1 MGLLFSEGEGCSF
14 YIKSKY
20 YGGALKKL
28 IFKGVEDTRQ
38 FAELRGGG
46 VFLKGGLIPQC
57 TLSKILKAR
66 KVMGGMP
73 LGILGIILGI
83 SDCSSVYNKLLRN
96 QQIIKQTN

>member
-46 VFLKGGLIPQC
+46 VFEGGFDTPMHTI
-57 TLSKILKAR
+57 
-66 KVMGGMP
+66 
-73 LGILGIILGI
+73 
-83 SDCSSVYNKLLRN
+83 
-96 QQIIKQTN
+96 

>member
-1 MGLLFSEGEGCSF
+1 M
-14 YIKSKY
+14 
-20 YGGALKKL
+20 
-28 IFKGVEDTRQ
+28 
-38 FAELRGGG
+38 
-46 VFLKGGLIPQC
+46 FLKGGLIPQY

-73 LGILGIILGI
+73 LGILGIILGM